1 MTRLLTRPAEDCAQG
16 PRLCRMEVEIPDTAP
31 LDWLHAQPEFTQYY
45 WADREGDFEMAGV
58 GEADVLSPSDGTD
71 TAALFRHIRA
81 QLSEEHPSLRY
92 YGGFRFHRGPV
103 KGDRWRAF
111 KEYRFVAPRL
121 EVVRRNSGTALCCNA
136 RIADPRSNER
146 TLESILAD
154 LAALRFPPSPLPV
167 EIPPF
172 TQRTDTPDQAGWCRL
187 VEAALEAIA
196 RGDFEKVVL
205 ARETCFDTDQ
215 AWDPVALLKRLA
227 QNTSPAFAFCFHPA
241 PGRAFLG
248 ASPERLYKRVNCYV
262 QSEALAGTRPRG
274 RTDAADQWLGLE
286 LLNSAKERREHAFVV
301 NMLEQNLGRFCRHTV
316 LENGP
321 SLMRLRNVQHLWTRI
336 EGVLDDVHADAA
348 LIETLH
354 PTPAVGGSPRERA
367 LSWLAREEPFDRGIF
382 AGPVGWV
389 GYDAA
394 EFCVAIRSGLVQGQ
408 TLAVYTGAG
417 IVAGS
422 VPEEEWDE
430 IECKMGNFLEILTNE
445 DH

>member
-1 MTRLLTRPAEDCAQG
+1 
-16 PRLCRMEVEIPDTAP
+16 
-31 LDWLHAQPEFTQYY
+31 
-45 WADREGDFEMAGV
+45 MAGV

-81 QLSEEHPSLRY
+81 QLSSEHPSLRY

-121 EVVRRNSGTALCCNA
+121 EVVRRKSGTALCCNA
-136 RIADPRSNER
+136 RVADPRTNER

-154 LAALRFPPSPLPV
+154 LAALRFPPSPPPV

-172 TQRTDTPDQAGWCRL
+172 TQRTDTPDKAGWHRL

-205 ARETCFDTDQ
+205 ARETCFDADQ
-215 AWDPVALLKRLA
+215 AWDPVALLKRLE
-227 QNTSPAFAFCFHPA
+227 QNTSPAFEFCFHPA

-301 NMLEQNLGRFCRHTV
+301 NMLEQNLGRFCSHTV

-336 EGVLDDVHADAA
+336 EGVLDDVHADAD

-354 PTPAVGGSPRERA
+354 PTPAVGGAPRERA